1 MWDLFLIKDD
11 NATFS
16 QFTFFKLFKFFKL
29 IPPKGVKEILVNFDN
44 KLNLIKPK
52 KSFLFL

>member
-11 NATFS
+11 NAIFT

-29 IPPKGVKEILVNFDN
+29 IPPKGVKGTLVNFDN
-44 KLNLIKPK
+44 KLNLITPK
-52 KSFLFL
+52 KPILFL